1 MCPWGKNRCVCKNL
15 TQVHTVWEKKNSNH
29 TIFKQIKIL
38 WQILDFGWLN
48 MSELKYIQE
57 ISHL

>member
-15 TQVHTVWEKKNSNH
+15 TQVPTVWETKNSNH

-48 MSELKYIQE
+48 MNELKYIQE